1 MADIYRNVV
10 EIANK
15 KKISITKLEV
25 RAGLSP
31 GTISKWKNCKPRV
44 DSLKSVADVL
54 KVKVDKLLE

>member
-1 MADIYRNVV
+1 MADIHRNVV

-25 RAGLSP
+25 MAGLSP
-31 GTISKWKNCKPRV
+31 RTISKWKNCNPRV